1 MSFEFVEHDSATL
14 NEFQSLAL
22 TSARDALLLWAVED
36 CEIEPAEP
44 LRVGEDVDLDDL
56 PAPDRDAPDR
66 ERRSAGARREL
77 SRTYRTA
84 PHVGPVLDRVKG
96 VTTGDPTN
104 AEARL
109 QGVAAGKA
117 ATLIRI
123 HTLTDGGQRPVD
135 IARMVAEFV
144 APVRETL
151 ELALYDLRLHDDTA
165 DIVRGALVGAHERGV
180 HVRLVYNL
188 DEEDEHPPV
197 PPPPKTEPALVE
209 SLPFET
215 AAVPGWPDLMHH
227 KYVVRDREALWSGS
241 TNWTDDSWSR
251 EENVIVVVESS
262 GIAIRFQEDF
272 AQLWKKRQVVASG
285 RVPTDPIL
293 VGDAPVRTWFSPKR
307 GERLAHRIAHAVSSA
322 ERRVR
327 VASPVI
333 TSGPILGSMAEVAA
347 DGRVDIA
354 GVVDATQID
363 EVLAQ
368 WRLNGNDTWKAP
380 ALKFLLDRAGFS
392 GKRST
397 PYAPGAVHDY
407 MHAKVM
413 VCDDTVFVGSF
424 NLSHS
429 GEENAENVLEIEDRA
444 LAEQLATFVDAI
456 RARYPALRLD

>member
-1 MSFEFVEHDSATL
+1 MLFGARSACSSRSSITLLRSATAVSFEFVEHDSATL

-22 TSARDALLLWAVED
+22 TSARDALLLWA
-36 CEIEPAEP
+36 
-44 LRVGEDVDLDDL
+44 
-56 PAPDRDAPDR
+56 
-66 ERRSAGARREL
+66 
-77 SRTYRTA
+77 
-84 PHVGPVLDRVKG
+84 
-96 VTTGDPTN
+96 
-104 AEARL
+104 
-109 QGVAAGKA
+109 
-117 ATLIRI
+117 
-123 HTLTDGGQRPVD
+123 VD

-197 PPPPKTEPALVE
+197 PPPTTEPALVE

-227 KYVVRDREALWSGS
+227 KYVVRDREAVWSGS

-272 AQLWKKRQVVASG
+272 AQLWKKRKVVASG

-456 RARYPALRLD
+456 RVRYPALRLD